1 MRSKSLSYSNSIQRK
16 MQAIIYMEVNQDNEN
31 SFRIG
36 LIILYQ

>member
-16 MQAIIYMEVNQDNEN
+16 MRAIIYMEVNQDNEN